1 MYEGRLLI
9 AAASPVDHRLQDAR
23 TSVTAARGLS
33 SCDLQAPENRLNNC
47 GARAPSLLSMW
58 DLPGLGI
65 EPVSSTSAGRF
76 FTTEPPGKPY
86 NVRSCN
92 VLLDRADPGCVK
104 RIFKKQLYYNVSR
117 SGLGEVF
124 YPIRTVGKN
133 ALVSADQ
140 NNNL

>member
-1 MYEGRLLI
+1 ME
-9 AAASPVDHRLQDAR
+9 HRLQDAR

-47 GARAPSLLSMW
+47 GARAQSLLSTW

-65 EPVSSTSAGRF
+65 KPVSSTSAGRF

-86 NVRSCN
+86 NVCSCN
-92 VLLDRADPGCVK
+92 VLPDRADPGCVK
-104 RIFKKQLYYNVSR
+104 RIFKKQLYVSL

-133 ALVSADQ
+133 ALVSDDQ